1 MKNKEKY
8 AKEIIEIACKGHR
21 FVIDKNT
28 NAVADCCSTQC
39 TTCLFSEMDD
49 CEEARRQWAE
59 SEYIEKPVISK
70 KDRAFLEYVDKELKY
85 IERDK
90 NGNLTAYEHVGKKNE
105 DGLLFGPSAIKSFS
119 RLNVQFPMI
128 KWPDDEAW
136 SIEDL
141 KKLVVVEE
149 YENV

>member
-8 AKEIIEIACKGHR
+8 AKEIIDIACKGHR

-28 NAVADCCSTQC
+28 NAVADCCDTPC
-39 TTCLFSEMDD
+39 TTCLFSEMND

-90 NGNLTAYEHVGKKNE
+90 NGNLTAYEHGGEKNE
-105 DGLLFGPSAIKSFS
+105 DGWLFGPGAIKSFS